1 MGDFIY
7 ICHLIQ
13 KQLEVREPVLLIE
26 ATSTRVGAWLKTFG
40 VKLFRGTVGGGVEPV
55 GFTVTSG
62 LIKLI
67 IVPGVDAGIV
77 ELLEG
82 INNVGNDKSVG
93 SWLTSI
99 ILPTPVTAS
108 DRFKFVEKRQNRW

>member
-1 MGDFIY
+1 M
-7 ICHLIQ
+7 
-13 KQLEVREPVLLIE
+13 REPVLPIVD
-26 ATSTRVGAWLKTFG
+26 TSTKVGAWLKTFG

-67 IVPGVDAGIV
+67 MVPGVDAGIV

-82 INNVGNDKSVG
+82 INYVGNDKSVG
-93 SWLTSI
+93 SWFVSI
-99 ILPTPVTAS
+99 TLPTPVTAS
-108 DRFKFVEKRQNRW
+108 DRFKFVDDGKKCFCRKW